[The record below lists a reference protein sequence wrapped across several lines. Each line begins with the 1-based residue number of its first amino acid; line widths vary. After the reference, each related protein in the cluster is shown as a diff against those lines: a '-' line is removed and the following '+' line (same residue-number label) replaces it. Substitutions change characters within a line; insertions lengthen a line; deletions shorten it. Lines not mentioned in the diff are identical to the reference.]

1 LRKGVGQRVG
11 GWRSGPAGLEVG
23 GEKRVARHEASPSL
37 GHYTTLSFVVN
48 WPLTWPSIRFAVIYC
63 ER

>member
-1 LRKGVGQRVG
+1 
-11 GWRSGPAGLEVG
+11 
-23 GEKRVARHEASPSL
+23 L